1 MIIITIIIIT
11 PKWGASL
18 KCDHNLTVIKLKCI
32 WNKKLNNETM
42 KITCGSK
49 MCKIITNSRTLRKKC
64 LH

>member
-1 MIIITIIIIT
+1 MR
-11 PKWGASL
+11 ASL